1 MADTKISDIIVPEVF
16 ADYALEKTRERSLL
30 WKSGILAPDK
40 RLNLLATRGG
50 AEVNVPFFKPL
61 TGNDQVLSDSESLTV
76 NNITTYNM
84 VAHVL
89 MRGNAWGVNDLAEAL
104 SGDDP
109 MGAIAEQTA
118 DWWNQQYQKTLLSVL
133 KGVFGSALASTHVA
147 SSGKAMSIDTII
159 DAEALLGAEG
169 EEFAAIYMH
178 DKVYYNL
185 KKQNLITFQAL
196 DTTEAGKGAAKDVSN
211 FIGALDRV
219 APIPMFDG
227 MVVIHEK
234 NPDLVETS
242 SNTYTTYMFKR
253 GAVALGDANAP
264 VPVETDRDKLAGTD
278 LLIMR
283 RHYLVHPYG
292 LSFNASGGSALAGSS
307 PTNAELAT
315 AAKWTKVTSDD
326 RNIGIVKVTTVE
338 A

>member
-16 ADYALEKTRERSLL
+16 AKYSLEKTRERSLL
-30 WKSGILAPDK
+30 WKSGILAPDE
-40 RLNLLATRGG
+40 RLNMLATRGG

-61 TGNDQVLSDSESLTV
+61 TGEDEVLSDSASLSV
-76 NNITTYNM
+76 ANISAYNM

-89 MRGNAWGVNDLAEAL
+89 MRGKAWGVNDLAEAL

-133 KGVFGSALASTHVA
+133 KGIFGQALASTHVA
-147 SSGKAMSIDTII
+147 TSSKALDISTII
-159 DAEALLGAEG
+159 DAESLLGAEG
-169 EEFAAIYMH
+169 EEFAAVYMH

-185 KKQNLITFQAL
+185 KKQNLITFQTL
-196 DTTEAGKGAAKDVSN
+196 DTTTEGKGTPKDLHN
-211 FIGALDRV
+211 FIGALNRV

-234 NPDLVETS
+234 NPELVS
-242 SNTYTTYMFKR
+242 GSNNYTTYLFKR
-253 GAVALGDANAP
+253 GSVAFGDANAP

-292 LSFNASGGSALAGSS
+292 LSFVASGNGALAGSS
-307 PTNAELAT
+307 PSNAELAT
-315 AAKWTKVTSDD
+315 KEKWTKVATDD
-326 RNIGIVKVTTVE
+326 RSIGIVKITTVE

>member
-16 ADYALEKTRERSLL
+16 AKYALEQTRERSLL
-30 WKSGILAPDK
+30 WKSGILAPDE
-40 RLNLLATRGG
+40 RLNLLASRGG
-50 AEVNVPFFKPL
+50 KEVNVPFFKPL
-61 TGNDQVLSDSESLTV
+61 SGTDQVLSDSASLTV
-76 NNITTYNM
+76 NNIGTYNM
-84 VAHVL
+84 VAHIL
-89 MRGNAWGVNDLAEAL
+89 MRGNAWGVNDLTEAL

-109 MGAIAEQTA
+109 MGAIAKQTA
-118 DWWNQQYQKTLLSVL
+118 DWWNQQYQATLVSVL
-133 KGVFGSALASTHVA
+133 KGIFGSALASTHVA
-147 SSGKAMSIDTII
+147 SSTAALCIDTII

-196 DTTEAGKGAAKDVSN
+196 DTTEAGKGAAKDVKN

-234 NPDLVETS
+234 NPALVDTS
-242 SNTYTTYMFKR
+242 SKTYTTYLFKR
-253 GAVALGDANAP
+253 GSVALGDANAP
-264 VPVETDRDKLAGTD
+264 VPVETDRDSLAGAD

-292 LSFNASGGSALAGSS
+292 LSFNASGKSALAGSS
-307 PTNAELAT
+307 PTNAELET
-315 AAKWTKVTSDD
+315 AEKWTKVAADD
-326 RNIGIVKVTTVE
+326 RSIGIVKVTSVE